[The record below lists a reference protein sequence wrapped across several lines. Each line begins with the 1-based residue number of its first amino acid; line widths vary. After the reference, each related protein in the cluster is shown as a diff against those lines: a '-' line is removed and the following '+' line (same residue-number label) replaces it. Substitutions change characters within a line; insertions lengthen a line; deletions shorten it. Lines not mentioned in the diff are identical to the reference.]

1 MSNTQFYFAL
11 GVPFFT
17 LLIVYFTS
25 VFSNR
30 SAITDLR
37 SEMNKGDD
45 ALRSEMRQGFADLR
59 SSIGDLRSDL
69 GARLDRIE
77 KKQEALD
84 SEIRIGHDHRIAVL
98 EAQVLHHAS

>member
-1 MSNTQFYFAL
+1 MSNTQSYFAL

-25 VFSNR
+25 VISNR
-30 SAITDLR
+30 SAISDLRGEMRAAVNDLR
-37 SEMNKGDD
+37 SEM
-45 ALRSEMRQGFADLR
+45 RSGFADLR
-59 SSIGDLRSDL
+59 SEL

-77 KKQEALD
+77 KKQDALD

-98 EAQVLHHAS
+98 EARVLDRVS